1 MTDKEKT
8 AAILDILLRTYPF
21 DHYICVPEFRFGSGY
36 GNTSEKRADLF
47 CISPEK
53 GNKTVTIEIKV
64 SRSDFLRDKND
75 CRKQVAARLFS
86 NEIYYAFPKGL
97 LKKEEIPLWAGALE
111 IDLDKKDFSCYYE
124 LVNWVCPAPLLER
137 EQPTWGLIVS
147 ALRRSNQ
154 CHI

>member
-1 MTDKEKT
+1 MNDKEKT
-8 AAILDILLRTYPF
+8 RRIFDILPRTYPF
-21 DHYICVPEFRFGSGY
+21 DRYICIPEFRFGSGY

-97 LKKEEIPLWAGALE
+97 LKK
-111 IDLDKKDFSCYYE
+111 KKSPFG
-124 LVNWVCPAPLLER
+124 
-137 EQPTWGLIVS
+137 QG
-147 ALRRSNQ
+147 Q
-154 CHI
+154 